1 MSIEPLQSPASA
13 SARLSNRVLTL
24 AFIGF
29 TVAFAV
35 WMMFGVLGV
44 PIRKEF
50 GLSQVQFSWLLA
62 AATLGGALPRMWAG
76 ILADKYGGRLIFT
89 LNLLIIVPAL
99 ILMLSVKSFPE
110 LLALAVWAG
119 LAGNTFS
126 IGIAWCS
133 AWFPPER
140 QGFALGFFGAGNV
153 GASVTKFIGPA
164 LIAIVP
170 AAGFFGGLIPGGWR
184 FVAFIYIFLLVGM
197 AITIWM
203 AAPKPDQIPCAGR
216 SFLEMHNPLRY
227 LRVWRFGIYYV
238 AVFGAYVALSL
249 WLPRYYVDVYG
260 LELWLASLLT
270 ALYIFPASLLR
281 PLGGW
286 LSDLWGPR
294 LVTKGAFTAMLVVG
308 LFLSVPGLI
317 KSVVLFAALL
327 FVVGVA
333 MGIGKASVYRF
344 IPDYYPRD
352 VGAVGGLVGL
362 LGAAGGI
369 FLPLL
374 FGYGEAITGLPE
386 ATWIILLVFN
396 LFCLVWL
403 QFAGDRSLSRE
414 EIALNKARTAMPAN
428 AVSEELV
435 P

>member
-1 MSIEPLQSPASA
+1 MSIETLERSVSDY
-13 SARLSNRVLTL
+13 SRLSKRVLTL
-24 AFIGF
+24 AFTGF
-29 TVAFAV
+29 TIAFAV

-50 GLSQVQFSWLLA
+50 GLTPVQFSWLLA

-76 ILADKYGGRLIFT
+76 IMTDKYGGRLVFT
-89 LNLLIIVPAL
+89 INLLIVVPAL
-99 ILMLSVKSFPE
+99 VLMLFVKSFPQ

-140 QGFALGFFGAGNV
+140 QGFALGVFGAGNV
-153 GASVTKFIGPA
+153 GASVTKFIGPPLLA
-164 LIAIVP
+164 VVP

-184 FVAFIYIFLLVGM
+184 FVAFIYIFMLLIM
-197 AITIWM
+197 AFVIWKT
-203 AAPKPDQIPCAGR
+203 APRPDHKPAAGR
-216 SFLEMHNPLRY
+216 PLVEMNKPLKH
-227 LRVWRFGIYYV
+227 LRVWRFGLYYV

-260 LELWLASLLT
+260 LQLWLASLLT

-286 LSDLWGPR
+286 FSDRFGPR
-294 LVTKGAFTAMLVVG
+294 IVTKGAFTTMVIIGILLSIPDLV
-308 LFLSVPGLI
+308 
-317 KSVVLFAALL
+317 KSVVVFAALL
-327 FVVGVA
+327 FIVGVA
-333 MGIGKASVYRF
+333 MGVGKASVYRF

-369 FLPLL
+369 FLPPL
-374 FGYGEAITGLPE
+374 FGYGETITGLPE
-386 ATWIILLVFN
+386 ATWIILLALN
-396 LFCLVWL
+396 LLCLGWL
-403 QFAGDRSLSRE
+403 QFSGDRTLSRE
-414 EIALNKARTAMPAN
+414 EIASLRGKTVITDGKVF
-428 AVSEELV
+428 VSQG
-435 P
+435 

>member
-1 MSIEPLQSPASA
+1 MPSESLKRATYPDNNPSK
-13 SARLSNRVLTL
+13 RVLTL

-29 TVAFAV
+29 TIAFAV

-50 GLSQVQFSWLLA
+50 GLSQVELTWLLA
-62 AATLGGALPRMWAG
+62 AAALGGALPRMWSG
-76 ILADKYGGRLIFT
+76 ILTDKYGGRVVFT
-89 LNLLIIVPAL
+89 IHLLLVVPAL
-99 ILMLSVKSFPE
+99 VLMLFVKSFPP

-126 IGIAWCS
+126 VGIAWCS
-133 AWFPPER
+133 AWYPPER
-140 QGFALGFFGAGNV
+140 QGFALGVFGAGNV
-153 GASVTKFIGPA
+153 GASLTKFIGPP
-164 LIAIVP
+164 LLVLVP

-197 AITIWM
+197 AAAIWM
-203 AAPKPDQIPCAGR
+203 AAPKPDHKPGAGR
-216 SFLEMHNPLRY
+216 SLQEMHKPLRY
-227 LRVWRFGIYYV
+227 LRVWRFGLYYV

-286 LSDLWGPR
+286 LSDRWGPR
-294 LVTKGAFTAMLVVG
+294 VVTKGAFAVMVATG
-308 LFLSVPGLI
+308 IFLSVPGLI
-317 KSVVLFAALL
+317 KSVIVFALL
-327 FVVGVA
+327 VFLIGVA

-369 FLPLL
+369 FLPPL
-374 FGYGEAITGLPE
+374 FSYGEAITGIPE
-386 ATWIILLVFN
+386 ATWIILLFFN
-396 LFCLVWL
+396 LLCLVWL
-403 QFAGDRSLSRE
+403 NFSSDRSLSHQ
-414 EIALNKARTAMPAN
+414 EIAARKEGVSVRRDEV
-428 AVSEELV
+428 AVRG
-435 P
+435 